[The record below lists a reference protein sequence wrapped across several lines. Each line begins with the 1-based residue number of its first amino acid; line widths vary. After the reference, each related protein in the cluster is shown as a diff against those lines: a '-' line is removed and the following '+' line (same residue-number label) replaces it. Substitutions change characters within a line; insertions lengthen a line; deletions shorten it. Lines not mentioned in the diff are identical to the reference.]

1 MNNTA
6 VLIKGL
12 ELAAKYG
19 VPAVIEA
26 VKTLGK
32 ESVTLADI
40 AELEGLV
47 KRPESYFT
55 DTPDEAA

>member
-1 MNNTA
+1 MINTT

-19 VPAVIEA
+19 VPAVIEGIKA
-26 VKTLGK
+26 LGK
-32 ESVTLADI
+32 EEVTLADI
-40 AELEGLV
+40 VELEGLV